1 MLERVL
7 PLRGRKRGKPDEL
20 PVRVGHLGPRQS
32 RMLEY
37 DQNLVWVTLLLL
49 AYGLVMVYS
58 ATISFHDSPRY
69 AQWSP
74 YHYFVRDVFSIAAAL
89 LASWIVV
96 QIPMSELQKWSM
108 RLFFFSLL
116 GLVVVLLPHIGKDV
130 NGSKR
135 WVMFPGGLN
144 FQPSELVKLTALLY
158 AADFMVRKQ
167 EVKQSFLKTFLPM
180 MVVMMLVGVLL
191 LAEPDMGAFLVIAS
205 ITLAILFLGG
215 ANGKLFAG
223 FSVAVIGAFVLMIV
237 LSPWRR
243 DRIFA
248 YLNPWNE
255 ANALGSAYQLS
266 HALIAMGR
274 GEWFG
279 VGLGGSIEKLHYLPE
294 AHTDFLLAIIGEE
307 LGLPERI
314 VWRQPFPGPGL
325 AIRIIGEITRERVDI
340 LQRAD
345 AILQDEIK
353 KAGLYRELWQ
363 CFCILPVIRSV
374 GVQGDERTYAY
385 PIVIRAVTSDDAM
398 TADWARLP
406 YDLLE
411 RISNRIINEVPEVN
425 RVVYDISSKPP
436 STIEWE

>member
-1 MLERVL
+1 MLERL
-7 PLRGRKRGKPDEL
+7 LSPFGRRRSKAAADL
-20 PVRVGHLGPRQS
+20 PVRVAHVAPRQS
-32 RMLEY
+32 RMLDY

-74 YHYFVRDVFSIAAAL
+74 YHYFVRDLFSITAAL

-96 QIPMSELQKWSM
+96 QIPLAELQKWSM
-108 RLFFFSLL
+108 RLFFLSLI
-116 GLVVVLLPHIGKDV
+116 GLVLVLLPHIGKDV
-130 NGSKR
+130 NGSRR
-135 WVMFPGGLN
+135 WVGLPGGLN

-167 EVKQSFLKTFLPM
+167 EVKQSLVKTFVPM
-180 MVVMMLVGVLL
+180 TVVMVVVGVLL

-205 ITLAILFLGG
+205 LTMAILFLGG
-215 ANGKLFAG
+215 ANGKLFA
-223 FSVAVIGAFVLMIV
+223 FASVAVIAAFVLMIV

-274 GEWFG
+274 GQWFG

-307 LGLPERI
+307 LGLAGVGAVILAFFWI
-314 VWRQPFPGPGL
+314 VRRAFDIGRQALVLDRMYSALVAQGVGVLIGGQAFINIGVNLGL
-325 AIRIIGEITRERVDI
+325 LPTKGLTLPLMSYGGSAMLVDCMAIAVLLRVDF
-340 LQRAD
+340 
-345 AILQDEIK
+345 E
-353 KAGLYRELWQ
+353 
-363 CFCILPVIRSV
+363 
-374 GVQGDERTYAY
+374 
-385 PIVIRAVTSDDAM
+385 
-398 TADWARLP
+398 
-406 YDLLE
+406 
-411 RISNRIINEVPEVN
+411 N
-425 RVVYDISSKPP
+425 RVLMRGGHV
-436 STIEWE
+436 

>member
-1 MLERVL
+1 MLERLL
-7 PLRGRKRGKPDEL
+7 PSFGRRRDKAAADL
-20 PVRVGHLGPRQS
+20 PVRVGHVAPRQS
-32 RMLEY
+32 RMLDY

-49 AYGLVMVYS
+49 AFGLVMVYS

-74 YHYFVRDVFSIAAAL
+74 YHYFVRDLFSIAAAL

-96 QIPMSELQKWSM
+96 QIPMVELQKWSS
-108 RLFFFSLL
+108 RFFFLSLI

-135 WVMFPGGLN
+135 WVVFPGGLN

-167 EVKQSFLKTFLPM
+167 DVKQSFLKTFAPM
-180 MVVMMLVGVLL
+180 MAVMVVVGVLL

-205 ITLAILFLGG
+205 LTMAILFLGG
-215 ANGKLFAG
+215 ANGKLFALA
-223 FSVAVIGAFVLMIV
+223 SVAVIGAFVLMIV

-248 YLNPWNE
+248 YLNPWAE

-274 GEWFG
+274 GQWFG

-307 LGLPERI
+307 LGL
-314 VWRQPFPGPGL
+314 
-325 AIRIIGEITRERVDI
+325 
-340 LQRAD
+340 
-345 AILQDEIK
+345 
-353 KAGLYRELWQ
+353 
-363 CFCILPVIRSV
+363 V
-374 GVQGDERTYAY
+374 GVG
-385 PIVIRAVTSDDAM
+385 AV
-398 TADWARLP
+398 
-406 YDLLE
+406 
-411 RISNRIINEVPEVN
+411 
-425 RVVYDISSKPP
+425 
-436 STIEWE
+436 